1 MGLKYFNLNYIGIGF
16 WTGNNSMKSSW
27 LQFKCANISIKLYM
41 NNAAGIH
48 SAIYT
53 TKTTSYETSG
63 MILNG
68 NKYLPYPI

>member
-1 MGLKYFNLNYIGIGF
+1 
-16 WTGNNSMKSSW
+16 MKSSW